1 MNWKLR
7 SKLKQ
12 IAVILLVM
20 VTVVTY
26 MPGMSMIAY
35 GEDGDVIE
43 ISSEQDL
50 KDFATR
56 VNSGDV
62 AVNAILK
69 ADIEVSS
76 DWVPIGNEVT
86 FNGTFDGDMH
96 KITFR
101 NTTAGLIGTL
111 GGSVENVIVEGSI
124 IGDKWTGAIAGKSS
138 GNILRCLNTATVTNN
153 DDYLGGIV
161 GEATGGSIQFC
172 GNTANISTTSR
183 YVAGIVGKTKAN
195 VVSCYNTGSITT
207 TRNRSGANIGG
218 IIGHL
223 DSTKIG
229 NCYNTGQIIVDVE
242 KSSNF
247 GSILGWGYIPE
258 G

>member
-69 ADIEVSS
+69 ADQ
-76 DWVPIGNEVT
+76 IGCLLVT
-86 FNGTFDGDMH
+86 
-96 KITFR
+96 R
-101 NTTAGLIGTL
+101 
-111 GGSVENVIVEGSI
+111 
-124 IGDKWTGAIAGKSS
+124 
-138 GNILRCLNTATVTNN
+138 
-153 DDYLGGIV
+153 
-161 GEATGGSIQFC
+161 
-172 GNTANISTTSR
+172 
-183 YVAGIVGKTKAN
+183 
-195 VVSCYNTGSITT
+195 
-207 TRNRSGANIGG
+207 
-218 IIGHL
+218 
-223 DSTKIG
+223 
-229 NCYNTGQIIVDVE
+229 
-242 KSSNF
+242 
-247 GSILGWGYIPE
+247 
-258 G
+258 